1 VGDLGEG
8 QTGALLGHVSVGS
21 GAYERVAQRPQEVGL
36 VHGAD
41 REGDRFLGCLLRGGD
56 HREEAHPRRMEPLPL
71 GGAAIPTTMS
81 PIDGSSY
88 RDSKRVAEPPTG
100 SSGRSSR
107 RR

>member
-41 REGDRFLGCLLRGGD
+41 REGDRFLGCLLGGGD

-71 GGAAIPTTMS
+71 GGAAITTTMS
-81 PIDGSSY
+81 PIDGSSMLP
-88 RDSKRVAEPPTG
+88 EHQL
-100 SSGRSSR
+100 
-107 RR
+107 